1 MNNKLSVVVPV
12 YRVEKFLNKC
22 VDSIIAQ
29 TYKNLEIILV
39 DDGSP
44 DNCPSICDEYAR
56 KDERVRVIH
65 KKNGG
70 LSSARNAGLRAATG
84 VYVAFVDS
92 EDRKSVVVG
101 KECRL

>member
-39 DDGSP
+39 YDGSP
-44 DNCPSICDEYAR
+44 DNFPSICDENAR

-70 LSSARNAGLRAATG
+70 LSSAINAGLQPFTG
-84 VYVAFVDS
+84 
-92 EDRKSVVVG
+92 G
-101 KECRL
+101 MWPL

>member
-1 MNNKLSVVVPV
+1 MNNKLSVVVLV

-44 DNCPSICDEYAR
+44 DNEVS
-56 KDERVRVIH
+56 
-65 KKNGG
+65 
-70 LSSARNAGLRAATG
+70 
-84 VYVAFVDS
+84 
-92 EDRKSVVVG
+92 KS
-101 KECRL
+101 